1 MSKKINFTNIF
12 VDPINNISN
21 HIEKNIEN
29 IIEDFFN
36 QEFEETRPNY
46 NQINNCV
53 DQIKENK
60 DSIIDWKKNNKINF
74 LKFINGFIF
83 FLFFILIGFVFWI
96 PYKKNKNK
104 INEFNEFKKD
114 RMQEIDN
121 LIKTKNTIIFSSF
134 STITLRDIYY
144 FVFEELGIRAITN
157 IENKKIMNIIN
168 DNEIIDIYSSVCGI
182 IQNSPFYDVIARKL
196 YISNVP
202 WSRSVSFPYIDYE
215 TVYNSN
221 GTTSTRMV
229 TRYETLTATHREPTP
244 FVDKKNLLIY
254 KTNFLKELSISNN
267 NREYDKNILLENN
280 DFINTVK
287 ILDYSNQSQKLSQFF
302 TIKTQEDFVKWYSK
316 ENNKVFNFVKTN
328 DNFVVKNTSFFLSS
342 LEDINKT
349 LDSLFRIDNNLEELN
364 IDDMKNKI
372 KSKVIEYFLKFSKM
386 IQLPLLVPGISR
398 EWYRESGKYLIAQNS
413 DLEIEKIDN
422 IEKIDLLDVLNKF
435 LDPKYFWFNSKNIP
449 KKPIWITLDSVKII
463 NGCKVGIAKMN
474 SYYEQHL
481 STDIA
486 VSGFH
491 VGTKIISVPYTKY
504 IKFDENKIII
514 HCLKY
519 KNTKTQF
526 IINNSINSLIFSNHY
541 NDNELFKKAKN
552 LSLWTNDPSQ
562 FENSK
567 NKENMLDFAKSF
579 NELNDNYFLGATLRI
594 DECGLYVSINN
605 IDNVNNEILNKIT
618 KLINEFSN
626 VNFWND

>member
-541 NDNELFKKAKN
+541 NDNELFKKVKN